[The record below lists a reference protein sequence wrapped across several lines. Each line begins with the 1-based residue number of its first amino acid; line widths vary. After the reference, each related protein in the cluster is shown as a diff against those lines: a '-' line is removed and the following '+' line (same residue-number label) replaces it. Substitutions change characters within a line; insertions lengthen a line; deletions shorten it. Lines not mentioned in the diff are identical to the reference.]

1 VKTVTATYL
10 ARNFS
15 DCLGQ
20 VQFRGEAFRIRKH
33 GRVCAVLGPEAPAEC
48 TCAEAAAAV
57 VAAQKHLRPGDAE
70 RMAADLAAGRAALK
84 PITSAWD

>member
-1 VKTVTATYL
+1 MKTVSATYL

-33 GRVCAVLGPEAPAEC
+33 GRVCAVLGPEAPTEC

-57 VAAQKHLRPGDAE
+57 AAARKHLRPGDGA
-70 RMAADLAAGRAALK
+70 RLAADLAAGRAALK
-84 PITSAWD
+84 PLSSAWD